1 MKIWLVCA
9 VPVSRAGKKKDM
21 REVQHIQ
28 CAAPLTCYWRADK
41 KNKFVFELIMAGA
54 VETCGLCSLI
64 VTDYNFSSYVGN
76 YIR

>member
-9 VPVSRAGKKKDM
+9 VLVSRAGKKKKDM
-21 REVQHIQ
+21 REVLHIQ
-28 CAAPLTCYWRADK
+28 CAAPLLCYWRADK

-64 VTDYNFSSYVGN
+64 VTDYNFSYVGN